1 VTDTFSK
8 RSPLTQRWILH
19 ADMDAFFASIEQR
32 DNPEYRGKP
41 VIVGAT
47 QARGVVAAASYEAR
61 EYGIHSAMPG
71 FRAHQ
76 LCPPPTGI
84 YVGSNIK
91 LYGKVS
97 QQVRRVFDEFTPKV
111 QPLSLDEAFLDISGS
126 VEHFGGP
133 LELGRLLKRR
143 VHEET
148 DLPISVGIAPTK
160 MAAKI
165 ACTLSKPNGLLLVR
179 PEHVTAMLHPL
190 SVRKLWG
197 VGPVAGNNL
206 HALGLDTIGDIAR
219 ADPRWL
225 REHLGERGLEL
236 RELALGND
244 RREVESG
251 GAPKSIGEENTFG
264 RDIGGPR
271 ADSKDE
277 GIIREAITSH
287 AETVAKRLRQVGYRA
302 RTVTIK
308 AKLGR
313 ARGRRIARG
322 SRTPDRSTG
331 DPGSVEPRY
340 PLHTRSKTLDSP
352 TDDAIEMRDVA
363 WQLWKHSGITEPIRL
378 VGVSAS
384 NLVTAAAS
392 AQLGLFDARPD
403 SRITEGAKAAAP
415 ADGAQDGSA
424 PQQHPP
430 PQLPS
435 QFLARTAA
443 RPKLGPT
450 LDAIEAKFGQGAVR
464 RAIEGPQKITHSSH
478 IKRGDKD
485 VDNPAHENDADPDS
499 AHDSEHFSEEPFRD
513 DSDPG

>member
-1 VTDTFSK
+1 
-8 RSPLTQRWILH
+8 
-19 ADMDAFFASIEQR
+19 MDAFFASIEQR
-32 DNPEYRGKP
+32 EHPEYRGKP

-61 EYGIHSAMPG
+61 EFGIHSAMPG

-76 LCPPPTGI
+76 LCPDGI

-97 QQVRRVFDEFTPKV
+97 QQVRRVFDEFTPRV

-126 VEHFGGP
+126 VELLGDP
-133 LELGRLLKRR
+133 LELGKRLKRR
-143 VHEET
+143 VREET
-148 DLPISVGIAPTK
+148 DLPISVGIAPNK

-179 PEHVTAMLHPL
+179 PEHVTAMLRPL

-206 HALGLDTIGDIAR
+206 HALGLNTIADLAD
-219 ADPRWL
+219 ADPAWL

-264 RDIGGPR
+264 KDVSDANGNKSGER
-271 ADSKDE
+271 A
-277 GIIREAITSH
+277 IREAITSH
-287 AETVAKRLRQVGYRA
+287 AETVARRLRQVGYRA

-322 SRTPDRSTG
+322 ARTPEASSG
-331 DPGSVEPRY
+331 EPGAVEPRY
-340 PLHTRSKTLDSP
+340 PLLTRSKTLDSP

-363 WQLWKHSGITEPIRL
+363 WQLWKHSGITESIRL

-384 NLVTAAAS
+384 NLVSAADS
-392 AQLGLFDARPD
+392 AQLGLFDARPEP
-403 SRITEGAKAAAP
+403 RVTKINPTPTAERAP
-415 ADGAQDGSA
+415 S
-424 PQQHPP
+424 
-430 PQLPS
+430 L
-435 QFLARTAA
+435 

-450 LDAIEAKFGQGAVR
+450 LDAIEAKFGQGIVR
-464 RAIEGPQKITHSSH
+464 RAVDGPQKITHSAH
-478 IKRGDKD
+478 IKRGDTD
-485 VDNPAHENDADPDS
+485 VDDAPDS
-499 AHDSEHFSEEPFRD
+499 ADSAGYSETVYEP
-513 DSDPG
+513 DPPSEFDRESEPENEPEFEPD